1 MRGRGHA
8 TLMEVCT
15 HVHGAAVLFV
25 LGAGALIW
33 RRPRRP
39 PAGGGS
45 RLDICAVMQGC
56 ECSCEY
62 VRGRE
67 YTIGGGNDA
76 CRARGCSI
84 RESLDYLRPSSNG
97 SVNAESRVGCV
108 WMLQGQCEYMETV
121 NTWVRTRVMMRAG
134 CGE

>member
-76 CRARGCSI
+76 CGARGCSI

-97 SVNAESRVGCV
+97 SVNAEPSAEEGV
-108 WMLQGQCEYMETV
+108 
-121 NTWVRTRVMMRAG
+121 
-134 CGE
+134 